1 MLIGQQVVQVLAVVV
16 DARHHPVIAVEYQNH
31 AAAAPNLEAAH
42 SAKRFY

>member
-31 AAAAPNLEAAH
+31 AAAVLNQVAAL
-42 SAKRFY
+42 SAKHF